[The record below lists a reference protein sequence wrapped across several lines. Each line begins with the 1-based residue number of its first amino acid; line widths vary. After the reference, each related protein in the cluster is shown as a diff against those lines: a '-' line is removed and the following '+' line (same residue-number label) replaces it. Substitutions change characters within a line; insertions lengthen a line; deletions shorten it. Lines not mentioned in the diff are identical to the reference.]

1 MMLKEIYRLLDQ
13 VCSDDYVVNLAKK
26 VTLDAGNG
34 YSVEVELEDG
44 SVVYVEQDDVF
55 TVITKA
61 CFKERF
67 DIEFG
72 AIKALVA
79 IGECREAGG
88 IVTASKCFST
98 LYFDEKVKLISI
110 DYHKNFR

>member
-1 MMLKEIYRLLDQ
+1 MIKEIYRLLDQ

-34 YSVEVELEDG
+34 YSVQVELEDG
-44 SVVYVEQDDVF
+44 SFVSVEYDDSF
-55 TVITKA
+55 TVVTKA
-61 CFKERF
+61 CFKEKF

-79 IGECREAGG
+79 IGESREAGG

-98 LYFDEKVKLISI
+98 LYFDEKGKLISM
-110 DYHKNFR
+110 DYHRNFR